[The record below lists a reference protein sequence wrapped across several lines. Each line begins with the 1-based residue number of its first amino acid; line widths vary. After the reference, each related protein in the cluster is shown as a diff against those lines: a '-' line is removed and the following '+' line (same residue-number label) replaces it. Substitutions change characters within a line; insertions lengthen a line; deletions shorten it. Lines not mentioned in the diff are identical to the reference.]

1 MQRVLCNY
9 DLDETQKY
17 RIDFFVLI
25 IHIQG
30 GVAWPFNQ
38 NKLYHTVFFLTPVHD
53 LSNITIQ

>member
-38 NKLYHTVFFLTPVHD
+38 NKLYHTVFFFNT
-53 LSNITIQ
+53 SA